1 LNRQPDVRVVMFKRL
16 VIFAA
21 IFTTQLNTSRAYDYP
36 DQLKLVTSAASSASR
51 PLPAATQVAQDL
63 LDGIGTWLVSNFEL
77 PAVQD
82 RPVID
87 FVPKTRLAAMRLQGH
102 SPSEGANDARYNE
115 PGQRRP
121 VAIYDDSSKT
131 IFLPDDW
138 VGQSAADKSI
148 LVHEMVHHIQNL
160 ARIKYECPRAREKP
174 AYLAQVNGWRSSG

>member
-1 LNRQPDVRVVMFKRL
+1 MFKRL

-36 DQLKLVTSAASSASR
+36 DQLKLVTSASSASR

-82 RPVID
+82 RPVIE

-115 PGQRRP
+115 P
-121 VAIYDDSSKT
+121 V
-131 IFLPDDW
+131 
-138 VGQSAADKSI
+138 SAGPTVQK
-148 LVHEMVHHIQNL
+148 
-160 ARIKYECPRAREKP
+160 
-174 AYLAQVNGWRSSG
+174 RSSFRMIGLDNQLRINRSWFMRWFITSKILQGLSMNVQGRERNRPTWLR

>member
-102 SPSEGANDARYNE
+102 FPSEGSNDARYNE